1 MRISTYYSSC
11 LFNKKH
17 PRPRKNYFLRSDY
30 FEKTSGVC
38 AGAVL
43 DGVVWV
49 LGRRRV
55 CAGAGSSG
63 SARVLGLR
71 GVGAGAGSS
80 PGWRGCWDVAGS
92 VRVLGRRRVGTG
104 AVFYL

>member
-55 CAGAGSSG
+55 CAGAGSS
-63 SARVLGLR
+63 
-71 GVGAGAGSS
+71 

-92 VRVLGRRRVGTG
+92 VRVLGRRRVGAG